1 MKTMVIRVPKM
12 TAMIDAPN
20 LDLPPEIT
28 GYQELK
34 PHCAFEANQRFFTV

>member
-1 MKTMVIRVPKM
+1 
-12 TAMIDAPN
+12 MIDAPN

-34 PHCAFEANQRFFTV
+34 PHCVFEANQRFFTV

>member
-1 MKTMVIRVPKM
+1 M

-20 LDLPPEIT
+20 LDLPADVT

-34 PHCAFEANQRFFTV
+34 PHGVFEANQRFFTV